1 MKAQAVLSRKF
12 IALSA
17 YINKAENPHTSDLT
31 AHPKALEK
39 KKK

>member
-1 MKAQAVLSRKF
+1 MKVVVRGKL

-17 YINKAENPHTSDLT
+17 LKKNLEKVYTSILT

-39 KKK
+39 KKKKN